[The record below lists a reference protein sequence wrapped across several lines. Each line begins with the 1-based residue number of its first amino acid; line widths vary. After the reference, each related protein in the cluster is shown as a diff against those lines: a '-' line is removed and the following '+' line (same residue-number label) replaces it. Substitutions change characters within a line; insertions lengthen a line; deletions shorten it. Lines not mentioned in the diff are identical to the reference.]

1 MPTFEDASTYPA
13 LLRAVAAAEPDRV
26 FLHCASE
33 RAEREAVT
41 FAELERRAHRVAA
54 GLLAR
59 GLGPGDRIAIAAPN
73 GAEWL
78 ELFLGAAGIGVVV
91 VTLIVRYRESELEY
105 MLNQAGVRLLV
116 TAAVAGDID
125 LESFYSEF
133 RPRIP
138 TVEHV
143 LFLGGTGNG
152 ERYGALPI
160 DPPDR
165 TDLDRR
171 AEAVRPAD
179 PAVILYT
186 SGTTGTPKG
195 AVLTHGGLLGAGVAQ
210 ARRLGTGPEDV
221 YFSAM
226 PLNHVGGLTCSVTS
240 ALVGRSAVVLA
251 PAFSPA
257 GALDDM
263 ERHRVTM
270 LGGVPTMLTLVLGHE
285 SFSRRD
291 TRSVRLAMVGGANA
305 DPTLCAAIA
314 QGFPNA
320 RLVNL
325 YGLSE
330 VSGACVMSAPDDD
343 LPTVSRTLGT
353 PLDGV
358 RTRVVDPDGNDVGPG
373 VDGELLVRG
382 PGTAAGYWR
391 LPEASAEVFG
401 PDGWVATGDIVTAD
415 PDGHLTIRG
424 RRKEMFIQGGYNVYP
439 VEVENVLTA
448 HPAVAMAAGIGVPDP
463 LLGEVGHYYI
473 AARPGHRL
481 DTDELIAFCAARL
494 ADYKVPRQIELVDEL
509 PTTPTGKVAKAV
521 LRERLTVT

>member
-1 MPTFEDASTYPA
+1 MPTTFPA
-13 LLRAVAAAEPDRV
+13 LLRAAAAENPDRV

-33 RAEREAVT
+33 RAAEEAVT
-41 FAELERRAHRVAA
+41 FAELERRARRVAA

-59 GLGPGDRIAIAAPN
+59 GLRPGDRIAVAAPN
-73 GAEWL
+73 SAEWL
-78 ELFLGAAGIGVVV
+78 ELFFGAVSIGVVV
-91 VTLIVRYRESELEY
+91 VTLNVRYRESELEY
-105 MLNQAGVRLLV
+105 MLNQAGARLLV
-116 TAAVAGDID
+116 TAAAAGDVD
-125 LESFYSEF
+125 LEAFYRAF

-143 LFLGGTGNG
+143 LFTGGTGAG
-152 ERYGALPI
+152 ERYRDLPV
-160 DPPDR
+160 DPPDPA
-165 TDLDRR
+165 DLDRR
-171 AEAVRPAD
+171 AEAVRASD

-195 AVLTHGGLLGAGVAQ
+195 AVLTHASMIGSGTAQ
-210 ARRLGTGPEDV
+210 ARRIGTGPDDV

-226 PLNHVGGLTCSVTS
+226 PLNHVGGLTCGVTS
-240 ALVGRSAVVLA
+240 ALVGRSTLVLA

-257 GALDDM
+257 GALDAM

-270 LGGVPTMLTLVLGHE
+270 FGGVPTMLTLVLGHE
-285 SFSRRD
+285 SFPDRD

-314 QGFPNA
+314 KGFPNA
-320 RLVNL
+320 RLFNL

-343 LPTVSRTLGT
+343 LTTVSRTLGT

-358 RTRVVDPDGNDVGPG
+358 RARVVDPDGHDVTE
-373 VDGELLVRG
+373 GELLVQG
-382 PGTAAGYWR
+382 PGTAAGYWE
-391 LPEASAEVFG
+391 LPDASAEVFL
-401 PDGWVATGDIVTAD
+401 PDGWVATGDIVSAD
-415 PDGHLTIRG
+415 PDGHLSIRG

-463 LLGEVGHYYI
+463 VLGEIGRYYLQL
-473 AARPGHRL
+473 RPGQSVGP
-481 DTDELIAFCAARL
+481 DELIAFCAARL

-509 PTTPTGKVAKAV
+509 PTTPSGKVAKAA
-521 LRERLTVT
+521 LRDRLATG